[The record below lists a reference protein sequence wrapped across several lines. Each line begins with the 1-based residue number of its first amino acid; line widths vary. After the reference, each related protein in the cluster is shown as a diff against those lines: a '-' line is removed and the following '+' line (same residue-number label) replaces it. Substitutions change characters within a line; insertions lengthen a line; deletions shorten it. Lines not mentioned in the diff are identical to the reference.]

1 MNRLIAI
8 CVVVTLFGAAAS
20 VAMVGSLYT
29 QGF

>member
-20 VAMVGSLYT
+20 VAMVGTMYA
-29 QGF
+29 GF